1 MQKWLPIQRK
11 ALALRPNINN
21 VYMTEY
27 KRQDITTELRG
38 ALQEVKDHIE
48 GKKLLQSL
56 DSLLYELQ
64 S

>member
-1 MQKWLPIQRK
+1 MQIQRK
-11 ALALRPNINN
+11 ALSLHKNINN

-48 GKKLLQSL
+48 GKKRLQSL
-56 DSLLYELQ
+56 DSLLEEL
-64 S
+64 